1 MTEHELIRLL
11 KKGDRDAFNEL
22 VDLYQNKIINI
33 AYGMLSDR
41 EDALDASQE
50 VFIKVYRSI
59 NTFNENSSL
68 STWIYRIAANIC
80 KDYLR
85 KRQRTTKTVSIHAD
99 DEDEKAKIQEIP
111 DEAYTPEESAEH
123 TELQIQIRK
132 AIDSLGSD
140 YKAVLVL
147 CDIEGISYEKAAEI
161 LKCPVGTVKSR
172 LNRARIALRKKI
184 SENKELFF

>member
-1 MTEHELIRLL
+1 LTEHELIRLL

>member
-1 MTEHELIRLL
+1 MTEPELVRLL

-22 VDLYQNKIINI
+22 VELYQNKIINI

-99 DEDEKAKIQEIP
+99 DEDEKDKIQEIP
-111 DEAYTPEESAEH
+111 DESYTPEESAEH

-132 AIDSLGSD
+132 AIDSLSSD
-140 YKAVLVL
+140 YKAVLVM

-161 LKCPVGTVKSR
+161 LKCPIGTVKSR
-172 LNRARIALRKKI
+172 LNRARIALKKKI